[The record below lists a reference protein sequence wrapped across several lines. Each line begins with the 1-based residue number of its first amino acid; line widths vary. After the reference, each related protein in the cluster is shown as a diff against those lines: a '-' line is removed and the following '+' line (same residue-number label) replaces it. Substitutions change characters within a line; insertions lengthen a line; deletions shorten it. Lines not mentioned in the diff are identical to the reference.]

1 MVINVINV
9 FFHGNCGDGDYH
21 CNQCFFMAIYGDGD
35 GQGTHMV
42 RMKYDGLGI

>member
-9 FFHGNCGDGDYH
+9 FF
-21 CNQCFFMAIYGDGD
+21 MAIVVMGIIIVINVFSWPYGDGD